1 MAIEGSTV
9 SESSIEK
16 NVFGVFGLNPEA
28 STECFE
34 VLSKEA
40 HPQMKKVGIFF
51 GELDLSEFSLD
62 FNGNYIKKYQS

>member
-1 MAIEGSTV
+1 ML

-16 NVFGVFGLNPEA
+16 KVFGVFGLYPEA

-40 HPQMKKVGIFF
+40 HPQ
-51 GELDLSEFSLD
+51 
-62 FNGNYIKKYQS
+62 IKKSGNIFSRTWSQRVLVGF